1 MNMTISIPCALV
13 ASSVLLLVGTG
24 CRTVRSLDQ
33 LDERVHAPIQA
44 ASLQEFGD
52 VPPERAALDVYQRFD
67 HPGTEPLTVDLR
79 SALQLAARHSRT
91 YQNDRETLY
100 RSALALLQ
108 TSHQWDANVSN
119 ALSSVLRRDLD
130 APDTSLTGDAN
141 VTVSQKFLSGATLT
155 TRLAFNSIRYVAGDR
170 HVDLSTLASA
180 SLVQPLLGGRGP
192 EIARESL
199 TQAERNLIY
208 ALRTF
213 VRQRKS
219 LLISVADAYYN
230 VLSAQ
235 DSMEIARQN
244 YEALKQSRERSEAM
258 AKAGRVPQF
267 QVDQAQQQE
276 LTASASLV
284 SRQESFQSARD
295 SLKQVLGLPLDMQ
308 IDVDR
313 ADLQKLADA
322 ELPAPPMTGEAARDY
337 ALAHRLDLTTQQDQL
352 ADAKR
357 ASHIAADN
365 LRARLDLTLSGNASS
380 PTDSQLRAIAWDQGS
395 YAVGVDAELPFDKTD
410 EFIAYKRALIEEA
423 RQERAVDERIDTI
436 TADLRSVWRG
446 LASSRQNITIQRV
459 SVELAERRIDNM
471 VLLFED
477 GPINIRDLLDARNDL
492 ISTRNQYT
500 AAIVDYRMN
509 WLRLLYQLE
518 QLPAE
523 PDTLWSPALATGNPP
538 ATP

>member
-1 MNMTISIPCALV
+1 MPISILRAVV
-13 ASSVLLLVGTG
+13 ASGALLLVGTG

-33 LDERVHAPIQA
+33 LDERVHATIDA
-44 ASLQEFGD
+44 ASALEFGD
-52 VPPERAALDVYQRFD
+52 VPPERAALDVYERFD
-67 HPGTEPLTVDLR
+67 HPGAEPLTVDLR
-79 SALQLAARHSRT
+79 SALLLAARHSRT

-119 ALSSVLRRDLD
+119 SLASVLRRDLA
-130 APDTSLTGDAN
+130 APDTSLTGDAS
-141 VTVSQKFLSGATLT
+141 VGLSQKFLSGATLT

-219 LLISVADAYYN
+219 LLIGVADAYYG

-244 YEALKQSRERSEAM
+244 YETLKSSRERSEGM
-258 AKAGRVPQF
+258 AEAGRVPQF
-267 QVDQAQQQE
+267 QVDQARQQE
-276 LTASASLV
+276 LTASASLI

-295 SLKQVLGLPLDMQ
+295 SLKRVLGLPLDMQ
-308 IDVDR
+308 IEVDR
-313 ADLQKLADA
+313 AELQKLADA
-322 ELPAPPMTGEAARDY
+322 ELPNPPMTSEEARDY
-337 ALAHRLDLTTQQDQL
+337 ALAHRLDLIAQRDQL
-352 ADAKR
+352 ADAQR

-423 RQERAVDERIDTI
+423 RQERAVDERIDSI

-446 LASSRQNITIQRV
+446 LTSSRQNITIQRV
-459 SVELAERRIDNM
+459 SVTLAEQRIDNM
-471 VLLFED
+471 ELLFD
-477 GPINIRDLLDARNDL
+477 AGRINIRDLLDARNDL
-492 ISTRNQYT
+492 ISARNQYT

-518 QLPAE
+518 QLPAD